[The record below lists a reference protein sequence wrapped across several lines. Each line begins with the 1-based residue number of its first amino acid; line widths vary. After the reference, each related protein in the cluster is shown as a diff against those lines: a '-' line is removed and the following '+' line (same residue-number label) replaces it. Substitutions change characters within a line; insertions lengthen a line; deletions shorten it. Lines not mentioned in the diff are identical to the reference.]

1 MTERTAEIGIRMALG
16 ANRHD
21 VVRLFVARGVTL
33 ALAGVGRG
41 LAAAAGLTQLMNS
54 VLFGVSPLDP
64 LTFTVVPVALIVAAL
79 MASYLPAHR
88 AAQAD
93 PNVALRQE

>member
-1 MTERTAEIGIRMALG
+1 M
-16 ANRHD
+16 
-21 VVRLFVARGVTL
+21 RLFVTRGMKL
-33 ALAGVGRG
+33 ALAGVGLG
-41 LAAAAGLTQLMNS
+41 LAAAAGLTQLMKS

-64 LTFTVVPVALIVAAL
+64 LTLTVVPVVLIVAAL

-93 PNVALRQE
+93 PNVALRYE